1 MGAQPEGSKGIDS
14 FANLGGLTAI
24 GIFTYAILR
33 FSYWTFYSRFG
44 VTPEE
49 VGLGYI
55 EILTRSAP
63 PLVIFIAIAV
73 TFNGLIAGQRYHM
86 NPKQI
91 WTVVIV
97 TACSVLLAVLIAGLF
112 RANDLANVVERGIPV
127 HPRFVLE
134 LIAVQVD
141 YVTVTPPDKT
151 AEQEAAHQAADEK
164 GTAQPQQMLAHP
176 TPQAPSLDLQEP
188 EGIQQRTS
196 LLYFGQSNQIAVL
209 YDHVNQQIIRVPTGD
224 VTIIAE

>member
-1 MGAQPEGSKGIDS
+1 MSAQPEGSKGIDS
-14 FANLGGLTAI
+14 FASLGGLTAI

-63 PLVIFIAIAV
+63 PLVIFVAIAV
-73 TFNGLIAGQRYHM
+73 IFNGLIAGQRYHM
-86 NPKQI
+86 NSKQI
-91 WTVVIV
+91 WTVAVV
-97 TACSVLLAVLIAGLF
+97 TATSILLAVLIAGPF
-112 RANDLANVVERGIPV
+112 RAHKLADVVERGIPV
-127 HPRFVLE
+127 HPRFVME

-141 YVTVTPPDKT
+141 YVTVAPPD
-151 AEQEAAHQAADEK
+151 EAAGQAADENES
-164 GTAQPQQMLAHP
+164 AQPQQMLAHQA
-176 TPQAPSLDLQEP
+176 PQAASLGQQEP

-209 YDHVNQQIIRVPTGD
+209 YDHVNQQIIRVPMSD